1 MKRKTDSVYQQEHAM
16 RLALRLAFLSIALI
30 CLLQIVAVSAQ
41 ENGYTYT
48 VQPGDSWPLVAQRV
62 GLTVSQLQ
70 EANPESVR
78 PNGWLIVGERL
89 FIPNS
94 PRWKDTFYIVQRG
107 DGWISVA
114 GIFGMSVTELQ
125 AANPKQLRPDNAL
138 IVGERLLIPALLPTP
153 TEEGLPVAP
162 LPEGTQVAGEESLTR
177 EPTSEPAPLF
187 MPRISLPVPTPVT
200 LPPCPGATNDLGPAL
215 TDLFGIPA
223 ANRRVQLA
231 SFLADCGADLK
242 TLTSTDLN
250 SDRVDDAVLVYTP
263 SGTNGQN
270 SAPADSRS
278 GSRSPSGKDNQEE
291 LVILSGGKAHSLS
304 FAATANGTIEL
315 LATQDINGDNRT
327 DVVWADT
334 VCAANTCFLT
344 VHVRSWD
351 GVAWRDW
358 TKGTITMASA
368 SVSLNA
374 NSGSGRVKEIHLTGG
389 EYAGADAGP
398 QRKRT
403 AVWTSTGGAPYA
415 LKDEIFASSDCLYH
429 SLIDANRAFTDERY
443 LEKAQWLYT
452 DVAENERLKACWK
465 RPGELSELRSFA
477 LFRLAVIMGYQG
489 NPIEATALVQRM
501 EDEYGDQIYAG
512 VARRWLD
519 NYLLT
524 GDPRSACKVVGVYAE
539 VMPGVVDI
547 LVDYGYAN
555 PTFAPED
562 VCPILELAPPE
573 EPEPTLV
580 QIEGL
585 PDCPSAVTDYRTALP
600 AAANLASTASSGS
613 GDQQDP
619 PESIATW
626 LRSCDAL
633 SDERGGLLFHD
644 LNWDGLRDLIAA
656 PAITGAGGYGR
667 NGTEGVLL
675 ILHQLEDGSFQTAYD
690 PKERG
695 EPKLLA
701 LGDAN
706 GDGQPDLVWQRE
718 RCTTY
723 CLLHVEVIT
732 WDRET
737 GSYRSIL
744 GTDAT
749 IAEGTA
755 LVDVASFGDTTL
767 PQIRRL
773 WLRGGVSG
781 MDEDGLAVSR
791 TEIWYS
797 IDGSPLRRY
806 TWSYDRTDEASNC
819 LGLRLIEANVALQA
833 AGQRGNPS
841 GYATAIEMYREILEL
856 PSLKP
861 CSTQGTD
868 PEEEMELLR
877 GLANFRL
884 VQALTLNDE
893 RPEAEALLE
902 SLAEEQPENRYGR
915 AARSW
920 LTAYY
925 SVPNPVAA
933 CAAVMSVF
941 LDSPELWQITE
952 EFGDD
957 HPGLNFRQV
966 CHVPGSG
973 EQSEFRLTP
982 NW

>member
-1 MKRKTDSVYQQEHAM
+1 M

-30 CLLQIVAVSAQ
+30 CLLQIVTVSAQ

-70 EANPESVR
+70 EANPDSVR

-114 GIFGMSVTELQ
+114 GKFGLSVTALQ
-125 AANPKQLRPDNAL
+125 GANPKQLRPDNAL

-153 TEEGLPVAP
+153 TGEALPVAP
-162 LPEGTQVAGEESLTR
+162 LPANTPPPGGNGLSI
-177 EPTSEPAPLF
+177 EPTSEPALF
-187 MPRISLPVPTPVT
+187 FGPRISLPVPTPVT
-200 LPPCPGATNDLGPAL
+200 LPPCPGATDDLGPAL

-223 ANRRVQLA
+223 ANRYAQLT

-242 TLTSTDLN
+242 MMTSTDLN
-250 SDRVDDAVLVYTP
+250 ADRVDDAVLVYTP
-263 SGTNGQN
+263 SG
-270 SAPADSRS
+270 PDSQVARS
-278 GSRSPSGKDNQEE
+278 TATRNRGSSPSRDGNQQE

-334 VCAANTCFLT
+334 VCGANTCFLT

-368 SVSLNA
+368 NVSLID
-374 NSGSGRVKEIHLTGG
+374 SSISEKIKELHLTGG
-389 EYAGADAGP
+389 EYTGADAGP

-403 AVWTSTGGAPYA
+403 AVWTSTGGAAYS
-415 LKDEIFASSDCLYH
+415 LNDEIFASSDCLYH
-429 SLIDANRAFTDERY
+429 TLLDANRAFTDERY

-452 DVAENERLKACWK
+452 DVAENESLKACWN
-465 RPGELSELRSFA
+465 RPDELSELRSFA
-477 LFRLAVIMGYQG
+477 LFRLAVIMGYQE
-489 NPIEATALVQRM
+489 NPIEATFLVQRL
-501 EDEYGDQIYAG
+501 EAEYAEQVYAG

-539 VMPGVVDI
+539 VVPEVVDI
-547 LVDYGYAN
+547 LADYGYAN
-555 PTFAPED
+555 PTFVPED

-573 EPEPTLV
+573 EPEPNIV

-585 PDCPSAVTDYRTALP
+585 PDCPSTATDYLSAFP
-600 AAANLASTASSGS
+600 AAVNLASAASAASE
-613 GDQQDP
+613 DQQEALTL
-619 PESIATW
+619 PETIEAW
-626 LRSCDAL
+626 LRSCGAL

-644 LNWDGLRDLIAA
+644 LNQDGLKDLIAA
-656 PAITGAGGYGR
+656 PAVSGTDGYGR
-667 NGTEGVLL
+667 DGAEGVFM
-675 ILHQLEDGSFQTAYD
+675 ILHQQDNGSFQTAYD
-690 PKERG
+690 PQERG
-695 EPKLLA
+695 EPTILA

-706 GDGQPDLVWQRE
+706 GDGRSDLVWQRE

-723 CLLHVEVIT
+723 CLLHVKAIT
-732 WDRET
+732 WDGVAGT
-737 GSYRSIL
+737 YRSVL

-755 LVDVASFGDTTL
+755 LVDVAIVEESDL

-773 WLRGGVSG
+773 WLNGGVSG
-781 MDEDGLAVSR
+781 MDEDGLAVSH

-797 IDGSPLRRY
+797 VDGSPLRRY

-833 AGQRGNPS
+833 AGQRGDPS
-841 GYATAIEMYREILEL
+841 GYVTAIGMYKEILES
-856 PSLKP
+856 PSMKP

-868 PEEEMELLR
+868 PEEEMALLR

-884 VQALTLNDE
+884 VQALTLNGE
-893 RPEAEALLE
+893 RSEADALLE
-902 SLAEEQPENRYGR
+902 SLAEEQPENRYVR

-957 HPGLNFRQV
+957 HPALNVRQV

>member
-1 MKRKTDSVYQQEHAM
+1 M

-30 CLLQIVAVSAQ
+30 CLLQIVTVSAQ

-70 EANPESVR
+70 EANPDSIR

-94 PRWKDTFYIVQRG
+94 PRWKDRFYIVQRG

-114 GIFGMSVTELQ
+114 GKFDLSVDELQ

-153 TEEGLPVAP
+153 TDEGLPVAP
-162 LPEGTQVAGEESLTR
+162 LPAGTPAAGGDDLTPA
-177 EPTSEPAPLF
+177 PTSEPAPFF
-187 MPRISLPVPTPVT
+187 MPRISLPVPTRVT
-200 LPPCPGATNDLGPAL
+200 LPPCPSATNDLGPAL

-223 ANRRVQLA
+223 ANRHAQLT

-242 TLTSTDLN
+242 MLKSTDLN
-250 SDRVDDAVLVYTP
+250 ADRVNDTVLVYIP
-263 SGTNGQN
+263 SRPNGEVTG
-270 SAPADSRS
+270 AAATRS
-278 GSRSPSGKDNQEE
+278 GGSSPNAKTDQEE

-304 FAATANGTIEL
+304 FATTANGTIEL
-315 LATQDINGDNRT
+315 LATQDINGDNLT

-334 VCAANTCFLT
+334 VCGANTCFLT

-368 SVSLNA
+368 NVSLIDS
-374 NSGSGRVKEIHLTGG
+374 SGSGRIKELHLTGG
-389 EYAGADAGP
+389 EYTGADAGP

-403 AVWTSTGGAPYA
+403 AVWTSTYGAPYT

-429 SLIDANRAFTDERY
+429 ALLDANRAFTDERY

-452 DVAENERLKACWK
+452 DVAENERLKACWN
-465 RPGELSELRSFA
+465 RPGELSELQSFA
-477 LFRLAVIMGYQG
+477 LFRLAVIMGYQEK
-489 NPIEATALVQRM
+489 PIEATALVQRL
-501 EDEYGDQIYAG
+501 ETEYGEQVYAG

-524 GDPRSACKVVGVYAE
+524 GDPRSACKVVTVFAE

-547 LVDYGYAN
+547 LADYGYAN

-562 VCPILELAPPE
+562 VCPILEKAPEE
-573 EPEPTLV
+573 EPEPIVV

-585 PDCPSAVTDYRTALP
+585 PDCPSAAADYLTAFP
-600 AAANLASTASSGS
+600 AAVNLASAASTGS
-613 GDQQDP
+613 GEQQDTP
-619 PESIATW
+619 TVPESIEAW
-626 LRSCDAL
+626 LRSCGAL

-644 LNWDGLRDLIAA
+644 LNQDGLTDLIAA
-656 PAITGAGGYGR
+656 PAISGDDGYGR
-667 NGTEGVLL
+667 DGAEGVFL
-675 ILHQLEDGSFQTAYD
+675 ILHQQDNGSYQTAYD

-695 EPKLLA
+695 EPRILA

-706 GDGQPDLVWQRE
+706 GDGQADLVWQRE

-732 WDRET
+732 WDSVT
-737 GSYRSIL
+737 GSYRSVL
-744 GTDAT
+744 GNDAT

-755 LVDVASFGDTTL
+755 LVDVARVNETPL

-773 WLRGGVSG
+773 WLTGGVSG
-781 MDEDGLAVSR
+781 MDEDGLAVAH

-797 IDGSPLRRY
+797 VDGSPLRRY

-833 AGQRGNPS
+833 AGQRGDSS
-841 GYATAIEMYREILEL
+841 GYTTAIEMYEEILES

-868 PEEEMELLR
+868 PDEEMALLR

-893 RPEAEALLE
+893 RSEADALLE
-902 SLAEEQPENRYGR
+902 SLAEEQPESRYVR
-915 AARSW
+915 AARAW

-941 LDSPELWQITE
+941 LNSPELWQITE

-957 HPGLNFRQV
+957 HPALNVRQV